1 MMTATQM
8 QLNAELF
15 GALQVISEDE
25 SLMRKA
31 VKSLK
36 RIAAS
41 KRVKEEDEY
50 LMTSAELDKIIKE
63 GEEEIAKGNLTP
75 IAIEDLW
82 K

>member
-1 MMTATQM
+1 MTATQM

-36 RIAAS
+36 RMAAS

>member
-1 MMTATQM
+1 MTATQM

>member
-36 RIAAS
+36 RMAAS

-63 GEEEIAKGNLTP
+63 GDEEIAKGNLTP

>member
-36 RIAAS
+36 RMAAS

>member
-8 QLNAELF
+8 QLNAALF

-36 RIAAS
+36 RMAAS

>member
-25 SLMRKA
+25 NLMRKA

-36 RIAAS
+36 RMAAS

>member
-36 RIAAS
+36 RMAAS

-75 IAIEDLW
+75 IAIEYLW